1 MRLNLF
7 DYLEIVWTLLPWY
20 LKSLFILICAL
31 LVFSLFSV
39 IMCIRESITD
49 KTKLKKLNGSS
60 VRKKGK

>member
-7 DYLEIVWTLLPWY
+7 DYLEFIWSLLPWY

-31 LVFSLFSV
+31 FVFSLFSI
-39 IMCIRESITD
+39 IMCIRESTTS
-49 KTKLKKLNGSS
+49 KTKLKKLNGSN